1 MGPIYDGL
9 MGRTRYVG
17 ADLEELVLM
26 LTGNNIKMNVARL
39 RRECLSE
46 NANNPLATAVAPDG
60 RQVGHCLMS
69 HWEDHGDRIWWIT
82 QLVVHP
88 EFRNQKVASTVSKIH
103 P

>member
-1 MGPIYDGL
+1 

-46 NANNPLATAVAPDG
+46 NANNSLATAVTPDG

-88 EFRNQKVASTVSKIH
+88 GFRNQKVASTVSKIH